1 MAVKGKMVVVTNRR
15 GKKVRLMNPSQKA
28 EKFAMELKNDIHL
41 TNFGEVKTKR
51 NGKPKRLSDTQK
63 SFRSGYLSARKDNA
77 KAYKSNQRKR
87 VVSGYLTNYR

>member
-1 MAVKGKMVVVTNRR
+1 MARGKVVIVTNRK
-15 GKKVRLMNPSQKA
+15 GKKIRLMNPNQKA
-28 EKFAMELKNDIHL
+28 KKFAEELKNDLHF
-41 TNFGEVKTKR
+41 TNFGDVKVKR

-63 SFRSGYLSARKDNA
+63 AYRSGYLSARKDNA